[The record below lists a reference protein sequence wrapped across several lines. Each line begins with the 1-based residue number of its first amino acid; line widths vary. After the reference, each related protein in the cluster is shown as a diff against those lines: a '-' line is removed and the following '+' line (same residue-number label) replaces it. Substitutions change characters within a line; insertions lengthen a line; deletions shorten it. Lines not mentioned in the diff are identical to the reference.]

1 MAGAVYVN
9 VMVHPVPGHPERLP
23 QSVVLPS
30 GVLLMITST
39 PAPPPVQVSVPR
51 RSVAPMIL
59 DVIVMPTSRA

>member
-1 MAGAVYVN
+1 LAGAVYVK
-9 VMVHPVPGHPERLP
+9 VMVHPVPGHPERVP
-23 QSVVLPS
+23 QTMVLPS

-59 DVIVMPTSRA
+59 EMIVVPTSRA